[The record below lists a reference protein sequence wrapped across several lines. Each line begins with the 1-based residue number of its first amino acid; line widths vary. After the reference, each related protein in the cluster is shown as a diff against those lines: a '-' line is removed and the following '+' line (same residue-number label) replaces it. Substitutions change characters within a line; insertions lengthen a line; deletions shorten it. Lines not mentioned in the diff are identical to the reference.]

1 MSMREPSWDLY
12 RTLLA
17 VLREGSLSGAAR
29 ALGLTQP
36 TVSRHVDALEE
47 ALGGALFV
55 RSPRGISATERASEL
70 RPYAEALASTAAAL
84 LRAASGH
91 GAEVRGAVR
100 LTASEIVGGEVL
112 PPILAALGERHPD
125 LVVELVLSNAAQ
137 DLLQRDADIAVR
149 MFEPSQE
156 ALVARR
162 IGDVAIG
169 MFAHRRYLERRG
181 TPATLADL
189 AGHTL
194 IGFDTETPALRAM
207 LRTIPGLSRDVFS
220 FRADSDLAQLAA
232 LRAGFGVSGCQ
243 LGVARRHPD
252 LVRVVPALEFALPMW
267 LVMHEDLRSTPRCRV
282 VFDGLVEGLGAYVAG
297 SEGAQGL

>member
-1 MSMREPSWDLY
+1 MNSIEPSWDLY
-12 RTLLA
+12 RTFLA

-36 TVSRHVDALEE
+36 TVSRHVEALEDT
-47 ALGGALFV
+47 LGGALFV
-55 RSPRGISATERASEL
+55 RSPRGITATERASEL
-70 RPYAEALASTAAAL
+70 RPFAEALAATAAAL
-84 LRAASGH
+84 VRAAAAH

-112 PPILAALGERHPD
+112 PPILTALRERHPN

-149 MFEPSQE
+149 MFEPAQE

-162 IGDVAIG
+162 IGDIAIG
-169 MFAHRRYLERRG
+169 MFAHRRYLEQRG
-181 TPATLADL
+181 TPASLADL
-189 AGHTL
+189 AGHAL

-207 LRTIPGLSRDVFS
+207 LGAIPGLSRDVFT

-232 LRAGFGVSGCQ
+232 LRAGLGVGGCQ
-243 LGVARRHPD
+243 LGVARRDPD
-252 LVRVVPALEFALPMW
+252 LVRIVPEVEFSLPMW
-267 LVMHEDLRSTPRCRV
+267 LAMHEDLRTTPRCRA

-297 SEGAQGL
+297 DDPQGL

>member
-1 MSMREPSWDLY
+1 M
-12 RTLLA
+12 
-17 VLREGSLSGAAR
+17 
-29 ALGLTQP
+29 
-36 TVSRHVDALEE
+36 
-47 ALGGALFV
+47 
-55 RSPRGISATERASEL
+55 
-70 RPYAEALASTAAAL
+70 
-84 LRAASGH
+84 
-91 GAEVRGAVR
+91 
-100 LTASEIVGGEVL
+100 
-112 PPILAALGERHPD
+112 
-125 LVVELVLSNAAQ
+125 LSNAAQ